1 MRVVILE
8 DEQLTAQ
15 RLDNMLHKYDEDL
28 EVLATLPSVAEAVDW
43 FKNNDD
49 PDLIFMD
56 IHLEDDQSFSI
67 FEKINLDVP
76 VIFTT
81 AYDEYMIKAFKVNS
95 IDYLMKPVNYSEL
108 VNAIEK
114 FKKLQ
119 KHYQE
124 NGLENLLHAV
134 HKKEPEYK
142 QRFLIS
148 VGSKLRTVD
157 IADINYFY
165 CSEKITF
172 LVTKDNQRLPIDYS
186 LDKLVLLLDPKQFFR
201 VNRALLIKLN
211 SIANMHVFAK
221 GKIKLDLTPAMKE
234 EVFVSLDKVTPFK
247 DWLGK

>member
-1 MRVVILE
+1 MKVVIIE

-15 RLDNMLHKYDEDL
+15 RLENMLHKYD
-28 EVLATLPSVAEAVDW
+28 ATIQVTATIPSVAEAVEW
-43 FKNNDD
+43 FTSNED
-49 PDLIFMD
+49 PDLVFMD
-56 IHLEDDQSFSI
+56 IHLEDDQCFTI

-95 IDYLMKPVNYSEL
+95 IDYLMKPVNYEEL

-124 NGLENLLHAV
+124 NGLESLLGSV

-148 VGSKLRTVD
+148 VGSKLKTID
-157 IADINYFY
+157 ISEVSYFY

-172 LVTKDNQRLPIDYS
+172 LVTKENQRLPIDYS
-186 LDKLVLLLDPKQFFR
+186 LDKLVLLTDPKQFFR
-201 VNRALLIKLN
+201 VNRALLIKLD
-211 SIANMHVFAK
+211 SIGNMHVFPK
-221 GKIKLDLTPAMKE
+221 GKIKLDLAPAMKE
-234 EVFVSLDKVTPFK
+234 DVFVSLDKVTSFK
-247 DWLGK
+247 EWLGK